1 MININILLYYFFN
14 DSSNPNKKG
23 NMSEEM
29 VARLIDDYRPEAYA
43 TAMAARDA
51 YASIDAAMIEFC
63 DEVIERHGLEEAD
76 AVEVTKAFVDEY
88 SNL

>member
-1 MININILLYYFFN
+1 MLSYTIFLMILL
-14 DSSNPNKKG
+14 NPNKKG

>member
-1 MININILLYYFFN
+1 
-14 DSSNPNKKG
+14 
-23 NMSEEM
+23 MSEEM

-51 YASIDAAMIEFC
+51 YASIDATMIEFC

-76 AVEVTKAFVDEY
+76 RWKSLRLSLMNIVT
-88 SNL
+88 LI